1 MNRLLRKY
9 SKLLLAVFGTGLMVV
24 FLMPQIPDLVSQ
36 FGARST
42 LVATIGQDDKPI
54 SARDWD
60 EVRNELQFLDKVQ
73 AQFPPLPL
81 VGQIKTP
88 EQYYLLAHEASEAGM
103 IGGIISAGLGD
114 TELLQL
120 SRNTGFPPA
129 TIRQALT
136 NRAGIYRY
144 LSHFV
149 SAGRHSDRR
158 LKGEGRKLFDAADA
172 EVVSLKATPDTT
184 FTPDETAIQSQFETF
199 GDVEPGEGENGFGY
213 RLPDRLRMEWL
224 TIPSESIDESIRNS
238 DAMNE
243 RELMK
248 YWRRNEARFP
258 GFEDA
263 EDIPDTVRTAMLND
277 LREPHVAELTR
288 SINDRLRLPR
298 RGFDESGGYLL
309 LPNDWNDRQTSF
321 DDIRTHLADTYMLE
335 IDAPQTSGDAMINA
349 SELNELEGI
358 GRARTDK
365 YSRLPIGMQQLAT
378 ECKEFNGSGLYPVQA
393 GVAGPILKD
402 STGNLY
408 VFRITEADGA
418 RAPRDLDEVRMQIVE
433 DLQRKA
439 NYEAMLEE
447 IEEIERISETDG
459 LKSLADT
466 GWNAGVPSSK
476 SFQKYQPGTVAFY
489 LQQGSVPRPNP
500 AILPGLAQEDPE
512 VIDSI
517 LSKASDM
524 DNDVVIADLPESE
537 RVMVM
542 PSDKN
547 LAIVAVRL
555 VDRRPLDR
563 DSFQQLAVQQVIPM
577 LLINEEMGGDT
588 TSMRDAFTVDAL
600 QARHGFRFAGND
612 EDSSNANGT
621 ADSNDAPTAD
631 LTN

>member
-36 FGARST
+36 FGAKST
-42 LVATIGQDDKPI
+42 LVATMGQDDKPI
-54 SARDWD
+54 NARDWD

-81 VGQIKTP
+81 VGELKTP

-114 TELLQL
+114 QELLQL

-172 EVVSLKATPDTT
+172 QVVSLKATPDKT
-184 FTPDETAIQSQFETF
+184 FTPDDSAIQSHFDTF
-199 GDVEPGEGENGFGY
+199 SDVEPGEGENGFGY
-213 RLPDRLRMEWL
+213 RLPDRLSMEWL
-224 TIPSESIDESIRNS
+224 TIPSDSIDESIRNS
-238 DAMNE
+238 DVMNE

-248 YWRRNEARFP
+248 YWRRNDARFP
-258 GFEDA
+258 GFDDSD
-263 EDIPDTVRTAMLND
+263 DIPDTVRTAMLND
-277 LREPHVAELTR
+277 LREGHIAELSRT
-288 SINDRLRLPR
+288 INDRLRLPR
-298 RGFDESGGYLL
+298 RGFDENSGYLM
-309 LPNDWNDRQTSF
+309 LPEDWNEQQTSL
-321 DDIRTHLADTYMLE
+321 DDIKTHLANNYFLE
-335 IDAPQTSGDAMINA
+335 LDAPKTSGDVMIKA
-349 SELNELEGI
+349 SELGAIEGI

-365 YSRLPIGMQQLAT
+365 FSRLPIGVTDLVS
-378 ECKEFNGSGLYPVQA
+378 ECKEFEGTGLYPVQS

-402 STGNLY
+402 TSGNLY

-418 RAPRDLDEVRMQIVE
+418 RAPQDVDEVRTEVIE
-433 DLQRKA
+433 DLQRLA
-439 NYEAMLEE
+439 NYESMLEE
-447 IEEIERISETDG
+447 IDEIERISQTDG
-459 LKSLADT
+459 LESLADT
-466 GWNAGVPSSK
+466 GWNADSPRSK

-512 VIDSI
+512 VIDAI
-517 LSKASDM
+517 LSRASSL
-524 DNDVVIADLPESE
+524 DNDVVVADLPESE
-537 RVMVM
+537 RIMVM
-542 PSDKN
+542 PSEKN
-547 LAIVAVRL
+547 LAVIAVRL
-555 VDRRPLDR
+555 IDRRPLDR

-588 TSMRDAFTVDAL
+588 TSMREAFTTDAL
-600 QARHGFRFAGND
+600 QSRHGFRFARSEDD
-612 EDSSNANGT
+612 EPVNTNGT
-621 ADSNDAPTAD
+621 AVSSDASAS

>member
-1 MNRLLRKY
+1 
-9 SKLLLAVFGTGLMVV
+9 
-24 FLMPQIPDLVSQ
+24 
-36 FGARST
+36 
-42 LVATIGQDDKPI
+42 
-54 SARDWD
+54 
-60 EVRNELQFLDKVQ
+60 
-73 AQFPPLPL
+73 
-81 VGQIKTP
+81 
-88 EQYYLLAHEASEAGM
+88 
-103 IGGIISAGLGD
+103 
-114 TELLQL
+114 
-120 SRNTGFPPA
+120 
-129 TIRQALT
+129 
-136 NRAGIYRY
+136 
-144 LSHFV
+144 
-149 SAGRHSDRR
+149 
-158 LKGEGRKLFDAADA
+158 
-172 EVVSLKATPDTT
+172 
-184 FTPDETAIQSQFETF
+184 
-199 GDVEPGEGENGFGY
+199 
-213 RLPDRLRMEWL
+213 
-224 TIPSESIDESIRNS
+224 
-238 DAMNE
+238 
-243 RELMK
+243 
-248 YWRRNEARFP
+248 
-258 GFEDA
+258 
-263 EDIPDTVRTAMLND
+263 
-277 LREPHVAELTR
+277 
-288 SINDRLRLPR
+288 
-298 RGFDESGGYLL
+298 
-309 LPNDWNDRQTSF
+309 
-321 DDIRTHLADTYMLE
+321 
-335 IDAPQTSGDAMINA
+335 
-349 SELNELEGI
+349 
-358 GRARTDK
+358 
-365 YSRLPIGMQQLAT
+365 
-378 ECKEFNGSGLYPVQA
+378 
-393 GVAGPILKD
+393 
-402 STGNLY
+402 
-408 VFRITEADGA
+408 
-418 RAPRDLDEVRMQIVE
+418 MQIVE

>member
-42 LVATIGQDDKPI
+42 LVATMGQDDKPI

-81 VGQIKTP
+81 VGELKNP

-114 TELLQL
+114 QELLQL

-172 EVVSLKATPDTT
+172 QVVSLKAVPDNDYTPDAA
-184 FTPDETAIQSQFETF
+184 AIQSHFDTY
-199 GDVEPGEGENGFGY
+199 GDVEPGEGEHGFGY
-213 RLPDRLRMEWL
+213 RLPNRLSLEWL
-224 TIPSESIDESIRNS
+224 TIPSDSIDDSLRNS
-238 DAMNE
+238 DAMSE

-248 YWRRNEARFP
+248 YWRRNESRFP
-258 GFEDA
+258 GFEDSD
-263 EDIPDTVRTAMLND
+263 EIPDTVQTAMLND
-277 LREPHVAELTR
+277 LREAHVAELNR

-298 RGFDESGGYLL
+298 RGFDESGGYLV
-309 LPNDWNDRQTSF
+309 LPDDWDDRKTSF
-321 DDIRTHLADTYMLE
+321 EDIKTHLGDTYGLVIE
-335 IDAPQTSGDAMINA
+335 SPSNSGDEMINA
-349 SELNELEGI
+349 NEISTLDGI

-365 YSRLPIGMQQLAT
+365 FSRLPVGIEQLAS
-378 ECKEFNGSGLYPVQA
+378 ECREFDGTGLYPVQS
-393 GVAGPILKD
+393 GVAGPILQD
-402 STGNLY
+402 ANGNLY
-408 VFRITEADGA
+408 VFRIMEADGA
-418 RAPRDLDEVRMQIVE
+418 RAPRDLDEVQVKVVE
-433 DLQRKA
+433 DLQRLA
-439 NYEAMLEE
+439 NYESMLEE
-447 IEEIERISETDG
+447 IDEIERISETDG
-459 LKSLADT
+459 LESLADT
-466 GWNAGVPSSK
+466 GWNADSPNSK

-489 LQQGSVPRPNP
+489 LQQGSMPRPNP
-500 AILPGLAQEDPE
+500 AILPGLSQQDPE
-512 VIDSI
+512 VIDAI
-517 LSKASDM
+517 LTKASDL

-537 RVMVM
+537 RIMVM

-555 VDRRPLDR
+555 IDRRPLDS

-577 LLINEEMGGDT
+577 LLMNEEMGGDT
-588 TSMRDAFTVDAL
+588 ASMREAFTIDAL
-600 QARHGFRFAGND
+600 QARHGFNFAGND
-612 EDSSNANGT
+612 EETGNTNGT
-621 ADSNDAPTAD
+621 VDAADASAS

>member
-42 LVATIGQDDKPI
+42 LVATMGQDDKPI

-73 AQFPPLPL
+73 SQFPPLPL
-81 VGQIKTP
+81 VGELRDP

-103 IGGIISAGLGD
+103 IGGIVSAGLGD
-114 TELLQL
+114 QELLQL

-144 LSHFV
+144 LSHVV

-172 EVVSLKATPDTT
+172 QVVSLKAVPDDAYA
-184 FTPDETAIQSQFETF
+184 PDEAAIRSQFDSYA
-199 GDVEPGEGENGFGY
+199 DVEPGEGEHGFGY
-213 RLPDRLRMEWL
+213 RLPDRLSLEWL
-224 TIPSESIDESIRNS
+224 TIPSDAIDDSLRNS
-238 DAMNE
+238 DAMSE

-248 YWRRNEARFP
+248 YWRRNESRFA
-258 GFEDA
+258 GFEDSD
-263 EDIPDTVRTAMLND
+263 EIPDNVRTAMLND
-277 LREPHVAELTR
+277 LREAHVTELNR

-298 RGFDESGGYLL
+298 RGFDEESGYLV
-309 LPNDWNDRQTSF
+309 LPEDWNDRQTSLE
-321 DDIRTHLADTYMLE
+321 DIKTHLADTYGLVIE
-335 IDAPQTSGDAMINA
+335 SASTSGEAMINA
-349 SELNELEGI
+349 DELGTLEGI

-365 YSRLPIGMQQLAT
+365 FSRVPIGLQQLAT
-378 ECKEFNGSGLYPVQA
+378 ECKEFEGSGLYPVQS

-402 STGNLY
+402 TSGNLY
-408 VFRITEADGA
+408 VFRITAADGA
-418 RAPRDLDEVRMQIVE
+418 RAPRDLEEVRTEVVQ
-433 DLQRKA
+433 DLQRLA
-439 NYEAMLEE
+439 NYESMLEE
-447 IEEIERISETDG
+447 IEEIERISQTDG
-459 LKSLADT
+459 LESLADT
-466 GWNAGVPSSK
+466 GWNADAPKSK

-500 AILPGLAQEDPE
+500 AILPGLSQQDPE
-512 VIDSI
+512 VIDAI
-517 LSKASDM
+517 LTRASEL
-524 DNDVVIADLPESE
+524 DNEVVVADLPESE
-537 RVMVM
+537 RIMVM

-555 VDRRPLDR
+555 VDRRPLDK

-588 TSMRDAFTVDAL
+588 SSMRDGFTVEAL
-600 QARHGFRFAGND
+600 QSRHGFRFAGND
-612 EDSSNANGT
+612 EEADNANGT
-621 ADSNDAPTAD
+621 INASDASAS
-631 LTN
+631 LAN